1 MKGKWIV
8 PIVLLLCLLGCA
20 GNRTFWMDI
29 SYMPGPSVEK
39 AERRE
44 VVAVNPFK
52 DIRGD
57 GTRLGDWARPRGRV
71 DTFMASKPIDQ
82 AVTEAIANYFRSRGY
97 RVVPYDGWD
106 LKPVSLSGIPADL
119 VVGGEVINLKSEAWT
134 TVRTKVKV
142 LVQLQIH
149 VGRVAER
156 KVLSQKMEISKEILG
171 VTSRPER
178 IEETLNKELSE
189 AIDRVF
195 QGIL

>member
-8 PIVLLLCLLGCA
+8 SIALLFCFLGCA
-20 GNRTFWMDI
+20 GNRTYWMDI
-29 SYMPGPSVEK
+29 RYMPEPSVEK
-39 AERRE
+39 AKRRE
-44 VVAVNPFK
+44 VIAVNPFT
-52 DIRGD
+52 DTRGD
-57 GTRLGDWARPRGRV
+57 GTRLGDWVRPRGRV

-97 RVVPYDGWD
+97 RVVPYEGWD
-106 LKPVSLSGIPADL
+106 LKPGSLSRIPADL
-119 VVGGEVINLKSEAWT
+119 VVGGEVINLKSEAWS

-149 VGRVAER
+149 LGKVAER
-156 KVLSQKMEISKEILG
+156 KVLSQKMEISKEVLG
-171 VTSRPER
+171 VTSKPER